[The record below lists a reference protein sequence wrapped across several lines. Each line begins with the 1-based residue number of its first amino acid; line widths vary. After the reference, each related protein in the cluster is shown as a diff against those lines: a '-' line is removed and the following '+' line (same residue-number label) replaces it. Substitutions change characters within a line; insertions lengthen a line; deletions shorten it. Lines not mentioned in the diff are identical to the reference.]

1 MLMIL
6 PVVVPCFTHAD
17 NTEVEEKEQC
27 SPFLA
32 GIELTSVVLF
42 SLIWNSTNRAEARP
56 NTVRAGEITQ
66 WADVTF
72 RATTWAEA

>member
-17 NTEVEEKEQC
+17 NTEVEEQS

-32 GIELTSVVLF
+32 GIELTSVALF
-42 SLIWNSTNRAEARP
+42 SLIWNSTNRAEAQP
-56 NTVRAGEITQ
+56 NSVRAGEITQ